1 MIHKNREIM
10 TEIMLEIFRDNKRD
24 YKEKVM
30 TAFSNIYRDNLE
42 SYAENYNDEYEIEN
56 AHKIQTHDLM
66 QHEYKDL
73 RILRD
78 FFIKLC
84 EKNPNLI
91 NELDYPLEEVLTKSY
106 ILPKE

>member
-1 MIHKNREIM
+1 MNREIM
-10 TEIMLEIFRDNKRD
+10 TEIMLEIFKDNKRD

-30 TAFSNIYRDNLE
+30 TAFSNIYRDNVE

-56 AHKIQTHDLM
+56 AHKIQTDDLM
-66 QHEYKDL
+66 HHEYKDL

-78 FFIKLC
+78 FFIMLC

-91 NELDYPLEEVLTKSY
+91 NELYYPLDEVLVKSY
-106 ILPKE
+106 ILPRE